1 MLESNGEGLLGALEQ
16 LLGMVFIPALSRQEK
31 WGEITGPDMYTLRS
45 HFISKLSSTA
55 DVDKVSMT
63 ALITFHVKNILWI
76 VLNHKNFL

>member
-45 HFISKLSSTA
+45 QFISKL
-55 DVDKVSMT
+55 
-63 ALITFHVKNILWI
+63 
-76 VLNHKNFL
+76 